1 MGNYNY
7 LPKLP
12 MHTATTM
19 LPVNILLQYKT
30 RLAKVLIL
38 AFFLITNCVKSFC
51 ISLECSENLVTID
64 RLLTTQGKN

>member
-1 MGNYNY
+1 MGNYSHS
-7 LPKLP
+7 LQVPIQ
-12 MHTATTM
+12 TATTT

-38 AFFLITNCVKSFC
+38 AFFKITNCVKSFY